1 MNWDLS
7 SQTWSRWRR
16 LVVDLFVL
24 ANIAF
29 LALDIYIA
37 HNVNNFAD
45 PLEWVPFVFSVVAS
59 PVLALAIVAEWR
71 FAPRLGRW
79 LGLLTGWAAIAVGI
93 GGMILHLRSQF
104 FEAQSIHSLVYTAP
118 FAAPLSYAGLGF
130 LILMNRMIDA
140 NDKAW
145 GRWVVLFG
153 LGGFIGNFILSLCD
167 HAQNGFFLLTEWI
180 PVVSSAYAV
189 AFFALAVLMPLD
201 GSFLRACMYLA
212 FAQAIVGAIGFLLHI
227 YGISGGVSS
236 LLSENILFGPPLF
249 APLLFSNLA
258 VLVGIGLYDL
268 KTQARAAHGSR

>member
-1 MNWDLS
+1 VSWEISLP
-7 SQTWSRWRR
+7 TWSRWRR

-29 LALDIYIA
+29 LARDVDIA
-37 HNVNNFAD
+37 HSVNSVAE
-45 PLEWVPFVFSVVAS
+45 PVEWVPFVFSVVAS

-104 FEAQSIHSLVYTAP
+104 FEDQSIHSLVYTAP

-140 NDKAW
+140 NDKDW

-167 HAQNGFFLLTEWI
+167 HAQNGFFLLAEWI

-189 AFFALAVLMPLD
+189 AFFAVAALMPRD

-212 FAQAIVGAIGFLLHI
+212 GVQAIVGAIGFVLHI
-227 YGISGGVSS
+227 NGISGGVSS
-236 LLSENILFGPPLF
+236 LLRENILFGPPLF

-268 KTQARAAHGSR
+268 NTQARAAQASR